1 MMCSTETNP
10 TCRVIPSGSA
20 FHGKQGLDYFAG
32 ISAESA
38 GATGICMHMV
48 TIPPGARANAHLH
61 QNHETAIY
69 VLSGEAEMWF
79 GDDLSEY
86 LTMKAGD
93 YVYIPAGMP
102 HLPGNP
108 NDEIPCV
115 GILARTDPNE
125 QESVVLRADLDSVIG
140 NQDDACHRRS
150 ESLPKLP

>member
-1 MMCSTETNP
+1 MCSTETKP
-10 TCRVIPSGSA
+10 SCRVIPSGST
-20 FHGKQGLDYFAG
+20 FHGKQGLDYFTG

-38 GATGICMHMV
+38 DATGICMHMV

-93 YVYIPAGMP
+93 YVYIPAGVP

-108 NDEIPCV
+108 SADIPCV

-125 QESVVLRADLDSVIG
+125 QESVVLQPELNIAVYRR
-140 NQDDACHRRS
+140 DAT
-150 ESLPKLP
+150 

>member
-1 MMCSTETNP
+1 MSAIETKP
-10 TCRVIPSGSA
+10 TCRSIPSGST
-20 FHGKQGLDYFAG
+20 FRGKQGLDYFAG

-61 QNHETAIY
+61 ESHETAIY

-79 GDDLSEY
+79 GENLTEY
-86 LTMKAGD
+86 MTMKAGD
-93 YVYIPAGMP
+93 YVYIPAGVP

-108 NDEIPCV
+108 SSNVPCV

-125 QESVVLRADLDSVIG
+125 QESVVLRPDLDSAILRW
-140 NQDDACHRRS
+140 DHA
-150 ESLPKLP
+150 

>member
-1 MMCSTETNP
+1 MCSTRTKSS
-10 TCRVIPSGSA
+10 CRVIPGGST
-20 FHGKQGLDYFAG
+20 FRGKQGLDYFAG

-48 TIPPGARANAHLH
+48 TIPPGTRANAHLH

-79 GDDLSEY
+79 GNDLSEY

-93 YVYIPAGMP
+93 YVYIPAGVP
-102 HLPGNP
+102 HLPSNSSP
-108 NDEIPCV
+108 DVPCV

-125 QESVVLRADLDSVIG
+125 QESVILQPELDSAIP
-140 NQDDACHRRS
+140 QRS
-150 ESLPKLP
+150 GT

>member
-1 MMCSTETNP
+1 MRSTEAKP
-10 TCRVIPSGSA
+10 SCRVIPSGST

-32 ISAESA
+32 ISAKSV
-38 GATGICMHMV
+38 GATGICMHKL
-48 TIPPGARANAHLH
+48 TIPPGTRANAHLH

-93 YVYIPAGMP
+93 YVYIPAGIP

-108 NDEIPCV
+108 SPDVPCV

-125 QESVVLRADLDSVIG
+125 QESVILQPELESAVA
-140 NQDDACHRRS
+140 HRS
-150 ESLPKLP
+150 GT